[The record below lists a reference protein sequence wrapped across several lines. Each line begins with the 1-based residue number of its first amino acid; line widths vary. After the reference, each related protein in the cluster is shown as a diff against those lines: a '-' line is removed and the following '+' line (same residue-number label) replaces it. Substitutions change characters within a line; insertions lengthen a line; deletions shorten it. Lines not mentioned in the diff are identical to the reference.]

1 MYLNSWHGISL
12 YKVKNW
18 LFIQKNSQLKQN
30 QGKIMNIL
38 LTILAVFA
46 LSFSLVLITPMLT
59 VGLALVSFTG
69 AFLIWLLP
77 SGYV

>member
-1 MYLNSWHGISL
+1 
-12 YKVKNW
+12 
-18 LFIQKNSQLKQN
+18 
-30 QGKIMNIL
+30 MNIL

-46 LSFSLVLITPMLT
+46 LSFSLVLTLPMLT
-59 VGLALVSFTG
+59 IGIAFISFTG